1 MADDLDRY
9 LEKQLADPGFR
20 AMWDEGEAEYQARRA
35 VIDARIAA
43 DMTQTQLAKASG
55 VDQRV
60 ISRIETGGTNATVR
74 TLGRIAQGLGKRLEI
89 RFV

>member
-55 VDQRV
+55 DQRV